1 MSEVDFIEADQAFY
15 ESVRGWAFFPFQAE
29 AMPFDKV
36 DGTSFHIVKSLPGE
50 IRGNHLHPGVE
61 EWLHVFGNQSIFHW
75 QTADGEVHKRTI
87 DNEYTIIRISAGV
100 PHALQNPGP
109 GDAYLVAFRTEQPT
123 AESPVSEPA
132 EIV

>member
-1 MSEVDFIEADQAFY
+1 MNEVDFIEAKEAFQD
-15 ESVRGWAFFPFQAE
+15 SVKGWAFFPFHAE

-36 DGTSFHIVKSLPGE
+36 DGTTFHVVKSLPGE

-61 EWLHVFGNQSIFHW
+61 EWLHVFGNPSVFYW
-75 QTADGEVHKRTI
+75 RAADGETKKRVI
-87 DNEYTIIRISAGV
+87 DNEYTIIRISPGV

-109 GDAYLVAFRTEQPT
+109 GDVYLVAFRTEQPE
-123 AESPVSEPA
+123 ADMAAAEPA